1 MNIILF
7 LPKRGQRDVD
17 DTKTTIFNC
26 GRGLF
31 AARGFKDTNVS
42 DITNEVGIG
51 IGKFYKHYSS
61 KEQLFIEIFLD
72 ENEKLKKSIMK
83 SVDSNS
89 DPINTVMQIVTLNLE
104 GMRSNPILKEW
115 YNRDFFS
122 KLEQEFYKQG
132 GIEKS
137 LEEVL
142 NSTTLQLFA
151 KWKSQGKIQ
160 NNMDN
165 GFIRALFQ
173 SIFYIDIHKEEIG
186 ADYFPKILEYIT
198 EAVMKSL
205 TNC

>member
-1 MNIILF
+1 ME
-7 LPKRGQRDVD
+7 

-26 GRGLF
+26 GKELF
-31 AARGFKDTNVS
+31 ASRGFKDTNVS
-42 DITNEVGIG
+42 DIANSVGIG

-72 ENEKLKKSIMK
+72 ENDKLKKSIMQ
-83 SVDSNS
+83 SVDPDS
-89 DPINTVMQIVTLNLE
+89 DPVDTVKQIVTLNLE
-104 GMRSNPILKEW
+104 GMRSNSILKEW

-142 NSTTLQLFA
+142 NTTTLQLFA

-160 NNMDN
+160 KTVNNE
-165 GFIRALFQ
+165 FIRALFQ

-186 ADYFPKILEYIT
+186 VDYFPKIMEFIT

-205 TNC
+205 TDCQE